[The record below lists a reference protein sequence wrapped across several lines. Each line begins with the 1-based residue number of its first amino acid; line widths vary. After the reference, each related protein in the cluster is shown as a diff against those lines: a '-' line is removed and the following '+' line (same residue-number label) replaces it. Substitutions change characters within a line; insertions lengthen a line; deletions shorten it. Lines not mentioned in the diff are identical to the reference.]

1 MYTYV
6 QQKLLT
12 GSDQSPKR
20 DIISCSGYTIYI
32 HQIQQFMLVKAETY
46 MSLLKASFSV
56 SQQFMRLIPKKSQIY
71 QGINIQNS
79 SIKEKLLYQKS
90 IVTFYVFIVYY
101 RLKHKFSQ
109 FEFSKKKMQCILY
122 PICYLRYISNMCYFN
137 IAHLGIGPIELVLY
151 NC

>member
-20 DIISCSGYTIYI
+20 DIISCSGYTINI
-32 HQIQQFMLVKAETY
+32 HQIQQFV
-46 MSLLKASFSV
+46 LLKASFSV

-90 IVTFYVFIVYY
+90 VVTFYVFIVYY
-101 RLKHKFSQ
+101 RLKHNFSQ
-109 FEFSKKKMQCILY
+109 VEFSKKKKKVQCILY

-137 IAHLGIGPIELVLY
+137 IAHLGIGPTELVLY
-151 NC
+151 N

>member
-20 DIISCSGYTIYI
+20 DIISCSGYTINI
-32 HQIQQFMLVKAETY
+32 HQIQQFV
-46 MSLLKASFSV
+46 LLKASFSV
-56 SQQFMRLIPKKSQIY
+56 NQQFIMRLFPKKSQIY

-90 IVTFYVFIVYY
+90 VVTFYVFIVYY

-109 FEFSKKKMQCILY
+109 FEFSKKKKMQCILY

-137 IAHLGIGPIELVLY
+137 IAHLGIGPIEPVLY
-151 NC
+151 N